1 MNTNPR
7 RLLACLLLLAAL
19 PAQSPTS
26 GARQPSVAD
35 LRYLHSLP
43 MPAVTIADVTVNLN
57 GVPTDI
63 GDIDVVAAP
72 DATNQYTI
80 MDATFRLTRPGLH
93 NWLTFHWV
101 QSITAD
107 ACPVTYMG
115 RRLPFPQLD
124 PPLNGW
130 DYMYLDGAARTLPD
144 TRIPDF
150 GWFLDDKPWYH
161 NATGEAANS
170 SPGVSYST
178 RDVPFQWASG
188 GATSFTTWL
197 VAKAPG
203 QSMCL
208 IRGFTWTI
216 SRNAAL
222 RAGPTDAGPP
232 GMADVG
238 VVNAAMTNAGFVG
251 WSSGA
256 GCDHQLGFDTT
267 VSVDPLARTIGFV
280 LQAIGPP
287 RGLGAMFIASGVNP
301 PFATPFGQ
309 LYLDLAS
316 MTLLTMLPLNA
327 AGFGELRASVPAAS
341 YADFA
346 VQVAVTNGIDLQLTN
361 YALFGTYANALQTE
375 ILAARYD
382 GARDVFS
389 VTCKGTP
396 GDSLEVMLAN
406 GLALPR
412 SLGMFTVPPAPT
424 MITFTHTE
432 PAFRAGMTFEV
443 WNRTRRVRL
452 IQMH

>member
-7 RLLACLLLLAAL
+7 HLLACLLLIAAL

-26 GARQPSVAD
+26 GARQPSAQD

-43 MPAVTIADVTVNLN
+43 MPAVTIADVIVNLN

-63 GDIDVVAAP
+63 GDIDVAAAP
-72 DATNQYTI
+72 DASNAYTI

-101 QSITAD
+101 QAITTD
-107 ACPVTYMG
+107 ACPAPYFG
-115 RRLPFPQLD
+115 RSLPLPQLD

-144 TRIPDF
+144 TRIPDY

-161 NATGEAANS
+161 NATGESANFT
-170 SPGVSYST
+170 PGATYST
-178 RDVPFQWASG
+178 RDVPVHCTS

-216 SRNAAL
+216 SRTPAL
-222 RAGPTDAGPP
+222 RAGPTDAGAP

-238 VVNAAMTNAGFVG
+238 VVNTAMTNAGFVG

-256 GCDHQLGFDTT
+256 GCNHQLGFDAT
-267 VSVDPLARTIGFV
+267 VSVDPAARTIGFR
-280 LQAIGPP
+280 LQVIGPAG
-287 RGLGAMFIASGVNP
+287 GLGAMFMASGVNP

-341 YADFA
+341 YADFG

-389 VTCKGTP
+389 VVCKGTP
-396 GDSLEVMLAN
+396 GDLMEVMVQPPA
-406 GLALPR
+406 ALPR
-412 SLGMFTVPPAPT
+412 SLGTFTVPPAPT
-424 MITFTHTE
+424 MIAFTHTE
-432 PAFRAGMTFEV
+432 PAFRAGGTFEV

-452 IQMH
+452 ITMQ